1 MPRDQARRLLLVS
14 VSCMAAGP
22 CKTHPRFC
30 AMQDLRPWPWKIV
43 GPWKICTRFHPHGG
57 RRRPR
62 RGRGGLSGLA
72 AALADSRRPRHP
84 GLFRHSGLLGEGTQ
98 ACFAYF
104 AASRGHRLVSP
115 LRLAWRRH
123 PGLFRLFRSLTGKQ
137 ACFATEACLA
147 ETSLTGDQARFA
159 AVLGGSEPD
168 TPRLVSRIAQ
178 WETGLFPLA
187 AASARSRRAG
197 WECPRAG
204 LARKGHGCRP

>member
-1 MPRDQARRLLLVS
+1 MQDTSKILRHARLAPLAMEDSRTMEDLHSVSSSRRAAASSPRARRLERS
-14 VSCMAAGP
+14 RSG
-22 CKTHPRFC
+22 F
-30 AMQDLRPWPWKIV
+30 
-43 GPWKICTRFHPHGG
+43 
-57 RRRPR
+57 
-62 RGRGGLSGLA
+62 SGLA
-72 AALADSRRPRHP
+72 AAKAP
-84 GLFRHSGLLGEGTQ
+84 
-98 ACFAYF
+98 
-104 AASRGHRLVSP
+104 RLVSP